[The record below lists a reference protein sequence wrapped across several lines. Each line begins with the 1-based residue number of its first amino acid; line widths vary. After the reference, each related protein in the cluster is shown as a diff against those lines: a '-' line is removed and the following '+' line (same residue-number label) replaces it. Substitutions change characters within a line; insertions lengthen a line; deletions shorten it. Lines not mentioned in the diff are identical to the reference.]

1 MPSTSS
7 IVNRSLRA
15 IVNPALRE
23 SAFTKV
29 DARNGW
35 RSLGKVVWVFN
46 IRAVGDRFSR
56 VTGWPPGSVGVS
68 LGVFYPFIPV
78 ERPVK
83 RDRDGRLLPEVPLCQ
98 MRSKLECSLDQSD
111 RAGRLSFPQE
121 RRRKDLWWIG
131 PDGTEASLAA
141 TNIVAA
147 LRDHGLPW
155 FARYS
160 DLARTF
166 ADVEGWRDGFTKF
179 DTAAFLAR
187 QLGHEDRWATYV
199 QRAKAE
205 RERIDRLTGRPRS
218 VADRYGI

>member
-15 IVNPALRE
+15 IVNPALRV
-23 SAFTKV
+23 SGFTKV

-35 RSLGKVVWVFN
+35 RAVGKVIWVLN
-46 IRAVGDRFSR
+46 IRAVGGRFSR
-56 VTGWPPGSVGVS
+56 VTGWPPGSVAVF
-68 LGVFYPFIPV
+68 LGVFYSFIP
-78 ERPVK
+78 EEWPVK
-83 RDRDGRLLPEVPLCQ
+83 RDRDGRLVPDVPYCQ
-98 MRSKLECSLDQSD
+98 MRSKLACSLDQSD
-111 RAGRLSFPQE
+111 RTGRLSFPQE
-121 RRRKDLWWIG
+121 RRRKDLWWID
-131 PDGTEASLAA
+131 PDGGGASLAA
-141 TNIVAA
+141 TDIVAA

-155 FARYS
+155 FTRYS

-166 ADVEGWRDGFTKF
+166 AEVESQRDGFTKF

-187 QLGHEDRWATYV
+187 ELGQQDKWASYA

-205 RERIDRLTGRPRS
+205 RERIDRLAGRSRS